1 MPRILIVGSPW
12 LEFIAELLRG
22 QGCEVTRISPRK
34 HSSYLSEIAHHE
46 IVYGEYL
53 MNASRPMK
61 IAKCLGKTT
70 VMHIIGTDGFRFAD
84 EKYSLPWLSWVLGLK
99 MTDHILYADG
109 NLARLI
115 GFPGKVIPY
124 PIDTGLFVKQEYDGE
139 KRDVLYYVPDARAYY
154 RPEWIV
160 NYARDN
166 PQLKITVLG
175 NLCTDNIPRNIVI
188 APLVERHQMPQIY
201 ARHRQLIRMTTHD
214 AAYPRML
221 YEALRCGL
229 DVIWN
234 GKRVTGIPRE
244 MMPEY
249 FVRKFSEY
257 VLASQ

>member
-115 GFPGKVIPY
+115 GFPGKVVPY

-139 KRDVLYYVPDARAYY
+139 KRDVLYYALDADY
-154 RPEWIV
+154 RPDWIV

-166 PQLKITVLG
+166 PNLEITVLG
-175 NLCTDNIPRNIVI
+175 HLRCENMPQNIVV

-234 GKRVTGIPRE
+234 GKRVTEVPPE
-244 MMPEY
+244 VMPEY

-257 VLASQ
+257 VLESH